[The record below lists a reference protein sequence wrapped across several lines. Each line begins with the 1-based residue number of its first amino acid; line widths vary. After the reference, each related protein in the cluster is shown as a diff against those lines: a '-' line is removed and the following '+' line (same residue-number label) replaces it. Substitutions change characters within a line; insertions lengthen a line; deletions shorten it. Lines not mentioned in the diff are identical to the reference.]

1 MQWRNR
7 EKQNDQ
13 EHHVK
18 SSFFHL
24 TDRTFHPHF
33 LLLVMLFAHAV
44 KRSNSRSHLFF
55 KTGVFEKFAIL
66 TGKHVCWTR
75 FLIRFQD

>member
-1 MQWRNR
+1 MQWRNG

-24 TDRTFHPHF
+24 TDETFLPHF

-66 TGKHVCWTR
+66 TGKRVCWTR